1 MSGLLLR
8 DAQQSIERTEYLPH
22 HAGRVNSASR
32 ASMQLPISSMNP
44 AASGSYTRT
53 AIGLHWL
60 IAIALAGTFALGIY
74 MHELPLSPQKLKLY
88 SWHKW
93 AGVSIFL
100 FVTLRL
106 MWRLRHRPPALP
118 AAMPRWQVRIAE
130 GTHHLLYLLMFA
142 VPLSGWLMSSA
153 KGFQTVWFG
162 VLPLPDL
169 LQQGQGTRRP
179 VAAGAHAAQLQHG
192 RPGAGPCRS
201 RHQASPDRPRRC
213 PDAHAALPRPPR
225 SHKMRTTLSSLA
237 LIASLLPPKWPRPS
251 SSTSSRRQRVRCPS
265 CTSR

>member
-1 MSGLLLR
+1 M
-8 DAQQSIERTEYLPH
+8 
-22 HAGRVNSASR
+22 ASPTSPP
-32 ASMQLPISSMNP
+32 AST
-44 AASGSYTRT
+44 YTRT

-100 FVTLRL
+100 FVILRL
-106 MWRLRHRPPALP
+106 MWRLGHRPPALP
-118 AAMPRWQVRIAE
+118 AGMPRWQVRVAE

-162 VLPLPDL
+162 LLPLPDL
-169 LQQGQGTRRP
+169 LQKDTELGDLLQQLHMILNFSM
-179 VAAGAHAAQLQHG
+179 AGLVLAHLG
-192 RPGAGPCRS
+192 
-201 RHQASPDRPRRC
+201 
-213 PDAHAALPRPPR
+213 AALKHHLIDRDDVLTRMLPF
-225 SHKMRTTLSSLA
+225 LA
-237 LIASLLPPKWPRPS
+237 QAK
-251 SSTSSRRQRVRCPS
+251 TGANQ
-265 CTSR
+265 

>member
-1 MSGLLLR
+1 MPASTFQP
-8 DAQQSIERTEYLPH
+8 A
-22 HAGRVNSASR
+22 SA
-32 ASMQLPISSMNP
+32 
-44 AASGSYTRT
+44 YTRT

-74 MHELPLSPQKLKLY
+74 MPDLPLSPQKLKLY

-100 FVTLRL
+100 FVILRL
-106 MWRLRHRPPALP
+106 VWRFGHRPPALP
-118 AAMPRWQVRIAE
+118 AGMPRWQVRLAE

-169 LQQGQGTRRP
+169 LNKDKELGDALRQLHMLLNFSM
-179 VAAGAHAAQLQHG
+179 AGLVLVHAAAAVKHHLIDRDDILARMLPFLAHS
-192 RPGAGPCRS
+192 GA
-201 RHQASPDRPRRC
+201 
-213 PDAHAALPRPPR
+213 
-225 SHKMRTTLSSLA
+225 K
-237 LIASLLPPKWPRPS
+237 K
-251 SSTSSRRQRVRCPS
+251 
-265 CTSR
+265 